1 MQINKTA
8 VMKNITLILIAVLL
22 TALFSC
28 DNSGTDKQNELAD
41 FSDSLIINAEN
52 LIGLRFDTAEYNQ
65 MQGFLK
71 RNLSNYEQM
80 RVYSL
85 DNSVA
90 PALLFQPLINADE
103 KPGQEYSN
111 PVPVSEVQLPGNDVE
126 IAFLTVEQLS
136 QLIRNGDLSSVELT
150 RIYLD
155 RLKKYG
161 DSLYCVVSITENLAL
176 EQAERADREIA
187 EGNYRGPLHGI
198 PYGVKDLLAVEGY
211 KTTWGAKPYE
221 NQVIDQTAT
230 VVQKLE
236 EAGAILV
243 AKLSMGALA
252 MGDVWFG
259 GISRNPWNPEQGSSG
274 SSAGSASATAAGL
287 VAFSIGTETLGSI
300 VSPSTRCGVTGLR
313 PTFGRVSRAGAMAL
327 CWSMDK
333 IGPLCRSADDCALVF
348 DVIRGPDGIDR
359 TVIDKVFNYN
369 FNIDIKKLKI
379 AYLEKEFKGKY
390 ENQSNDLEVLS
401 VFNKM
406 GVDLIPIEMEFG
418 DIPLRSLRIILYA
431 EAAAAFDEL
440 TRSGLDSL
448 LTAQEEG
455 SWPNT
460 FRSARFIP
468 AVEYI
473 QANRYRTM
481 LMERMEQI
489 MKYYDVIIAPSF
501 RGNQLLVTNL
511 TGHPCVVV
519 PNGFNEENSPTSI
532 CFIGNLYD
540 EASILLAASKYQEA
554 TEFDEMHPPLFTK

>member
-1 MQINKTA
+1 
-8 VMKNITLILIAVLL
+8 MKHFALILIAVFL
-22 TALFSC
+22 TSFFYSC
-28 DNSGTDKQNELAD
+28 SNTEAERQNEFAD
-41 FSDSLIINAEN
+41 FNDSLIINAEN
-52 LIGLRFDTAEYNQ
+52 LIGLSFDTAEHNQ
-65 MQGFLK
+65 MQGFL
-71 RNLSNYEQM
+71 RRYLSSYEMM
-80 RVYSL
+80 REYSL
-85 DNSVA
+85 DNSVS
-90 PALLFQPLINADE
+90 PALLFQPLINPDE
-103 KPGQEYSN
+103 ESGQEYDN
-111 PVPVSEVQLPGNDVE
+111 PVPVSEVELPGSKED
-126 IAFLTVEQLS
+126 IAFLTVGELS

-176 EQAERADREIA
+176 EQAEKADREID

-221 NQVIDQTAT
+221 NQMIDQSAT
-230 VVQKLE
+230 VVRKLE
-236 EAGAILV
+236 EAGAVLV

-259 GISRNPWNPEQGSSG
+259 GKSRNPWNPEQGSSG

-327 CWSMDK
+327 CWTMDK
-333 IGPLCRSADDCALVF
+333 IGPICRSADDCALVF

-359 TVIDKVFNYN
+359 SVIEKTFNYN
-369 FNIDIKKLKI
+369 FNTDINKLKI
-379 AYLEKEFKGKY
+379 AYLKNEFNGDY
-390 ENQSNDLEVLS
+390 NDRSNDLDVLS
-401 VFNKM
+401 VFSRM
-406 GVDLIPIEMEFG
+406 GVDLIPIEMEFE

-431 EAAAAFDEL
+431 EAAAAFDDL
-440 TRSGLDSL
+440 TRSGQDSL
-448 LTAQEEG
+448 LTSQDAG

-473 QANRYRTM
+473 QANRYRTL
-481 LMERMEQI
+481 LMEQMEQI
-489 MKYYDVIIAPSF
+489 MNNYDVVITPSF
-501 RGNQLLVTNL
+501 RGNQLLITNL

-519 PNGFNEENSPTSI
+519 PNGFNEEESPTSI

-554 TEFDEMHPPLFTK
+554 TEFDEMHPPMFTR

>member
-1 MQINKTA
+1 
-8 VMKNITLILIAVLL
+8 MKNNPLILII
-22 TALFSC
+22 ALFTLIILSC
-28 DNSGTDKQNELAD
+28 NNQQQETSNELPD

-52 LIGLRFDTAEYNQ
+52 LIGLSFDTAEQNQ
-65 MQGFLK
+65 MQNALK
-71 RNLSNYEQM
+71 RNLSRYEQM
-80 RVYSL
+80 RRYSL

-90 PALLFQPLINADE
+90 PALYFHPLTNPDE
-103 KPGQEYSN
+103 AEEQEYAN
-111 PVPVSEVQLPGNDVE
+111 PVPVSEVVLPGSNTE
-126 IAFLTVEQLS
+126 IAFLSVEQLS
-136 QLIRNGDLSSVELT
+136 QLIRNGDLTSVELT

-161 DSLYCVVSITENLAL
+161 DSLHCVVTITENLAL
-176 EQAERADREIA
+176 EQAERADEEIA
-187 EGNYRGPLHGI
+187 GGNYRGPLHGI
-198 PYGVKDLLAVEGY
+198 PYGVKDLLAVKGY
-211 KTTWGAKPYE
+211 KTTWGARPFE

-230 VVQKLE
+230 VVSKLE
-236 EAGAILV
+236 DAGAVLV

-287 VAFSIGTETLGSI
+287 VGFSIGTETLGSI
-300 VSPSTRCGVTGLR
+300 VSPSTRCGVSGLR
-313 PTFGRVSRAGAMAL
+313 PTFGRVSRTGAMAL
-327 CWSMDK
+327 SWSMDK
-333 IGPLCRSADDCALVF
+333 IGPICRTADDCAMVF
-348 DVIRGPDGIDR
+348 DVIRGSDGIDR
-359 TVIDKVFNYN
+359 TVVDKPFNYN
-369 FNIDIKKLKI
+369 FNTDITKLRI
-379 AYLEKEFKGKY
+379 AYLEEAFRGSY
-390 ENQSNDLEVLS
+390 DGRDNDLEVLS
-401 VFNKM
+401 VFNRM
-406 GVDLIPIEMEFG
+406 GVEPEPIKMEF
-418 DIPLRSLRIILYA
+418 DNIPLGGLRIILYA

-448 LTAQEEG
+448 LVSQEDW

-473 QANRYRTM
+473 QANRYRTV
-481 LMERMEQI
+481 LMEQMEKL
-489 MKYYDVIIAPSF
+489 MKDYDVVIAPSF
-501 RGNQLLVTNL
+501 RGNQLLLTNL

-554 TEFDEMHPPLFTK
+554 TEYDELKPPLFSK

>member
-1 MQINKTA
+1 
-8 VMKNITLILIAVLL
+8 MKHFTLILIAVFIA
-22 TALFSC
+22 ALFFSC
-28 DNSGTDKQNELAD
+28 NNSGAERQDEFAD
-41 FSDSLIINAEN
+41 FNDSLIINAEN
-52 LIGLRFDTAEYNQ
+52 LIGLSFDTAEHNQ
-65 MQGFLK
+65 MQGFL
-71 RNLSNYEQM
+71 RRYLSSYEMM
-80 RVYSL
+80 RDYSL
-85 DNSVA
+85 DNSVS
-90 PALLFQPLINADE
+90 PALIFQPLINPDE
-103 KPGQEYSN
+103 EPGQDYAN
-111 PVPVSEVQLPGNDVE
+111 PVPVSEVELPGSNEE
-126 IAFLTVEQLS
+126 IAFLTVGELS

-176 EQAERADREIA
+176 EQAEKADREIA

-230 VVQKLE
+230 VVRKLE
-236 EAGAILV
+236 EAGAVLV

-259 GISRNPWNPEQGSSG
+259 GKSRNPWNPEQGSSG

-327 CWSMDK
+327 CWTMDK
-333 IGPLCRSADDCALVF
+333 IGPICRSADDCALVF

-359 TVIDKVFNYN
+359 AVIDKSFNYN
-369 FNIDIKKLKI
+369 FNTDIKQLKI
-379 AYLEKEFKGKY
+379 AYLNNEFKGDY
-390 ENQSNDLEVLS
+390 NNRSNDLDVLS
-401 VFNKM
+401 VFSRM
-406 GVDLIPIEMEFG
+406 GVDPVPVEMEFEN
-418 DIPLRSLRIILYA
+418 IPLRSLRIILYA

-448 LTAQEEG
+448 LTSQDAG

-473 QANRYRTM
+473 QANRYRTL
-481 LMERMEQI
+481 LMEQMEQI
-489 MKYYDVIIAPSF
+489 MNSYDVVIAPSF

-519 PNGFNEENSPTSI
+519 PNGFNEEESPTSI

-554 TEFDEMHPPLFTK
+554 TGFDELHPPLFTR

>member
-1 MQINKTA
+1 
-8 VMKNITLILIAVLL
+8 MKHFALVLIAVFF
-22 TALFSC
+22 TALFFSC
-28 DNSGTDKQNELAD
+28 NKTDAERENEFAD

-52 LIGLRFDTAEYNQ
+52 LFGLSFDTAEHNQ
-65 MQGFLK
+65 MQGFL
-71 RNLSNYEQM
+71 RRYLSSYEMM
-80 RVYSL
+80 REYSL
-85 DNSVA
+85 DNSVS
-90 PALLFQPLINADE
+90 PALLFQPLINPDE
-103 KPGQEYSN
+103 EYGQEYDN
-111 PVPVSEVQLPGNDVE
+111 PVPVSEVELPGSKEE
-126 IAFLTVEQLS
+126 IAFLTVGELS

-176 EQAERADREIA
+176 EQAERADREID

-230 VVQKLE
+230 VVRKLE
-236 EAGAILV
+236 EAGAVLV
-243 AKLSMGALA
+243 AKFSMGALA

-259 GISRNPWNPEQGSSG
+259 GKSRNPWNPEQGSSG

-313 PTFGRVSRAGAMAL
+313 PTFGRVSRTGAMAL
-327 CWSMDK
+327 CWTMDK
-333 IGPLCRSADDCALVF
+333 IGPICRSADDCALVF

-359 TVIDKVFNYN
+359 SVIEKPFNYN
-369 FNIDIKKLKI
+369 FNTDINKLKI
-379 AYLEKEFKGKY
+379 AYLKDEFNGDY
-390 ENQSNDLEVLS
+390 DDRSNDLEVLS
-401 VFNKM
+401 VFSRM
-406 GVDLIPIEMEFG
+406 GVDLIPIEMEFE

-440 TRSGLDSL
+440 TRSGQDSL
-448 LTAQEEG
+448 LTSQDEG

-473 QANRYRTM
+473 QANRYRTL
-481 LMERMEQI
+481 LMEQMEQI
-489 MKYYDVIIAPSF
+489 LNSYDVVITPSF

-519 PNGFNEENSPTSI
+519 PNGFNEEESPTSI

-554 TEFDEMHPPLFTK
+554 TGFDELHPPLFYKSEK

>member
-1 MQINKTA
+1 
-8 VMKNITLILIAVLL
+8 MKNLSLSL
-22 TALFSC
+22 TAFILAILLFSC
-28 DNSGTDKQNELAD
+28 DNSEPERRNSMAD
-41 FSDSLIINAEN
+41 FNDSLIVNAEN
-52 LIGLRFDTAEYNQ
+52 LIGIKFDTAEHNQ
-65 MQGFLK
+65 MQGFL
-71 RNLSNYEQM
+71 RRYLSSYELM
-80 RVYSL
+80 RDYSL
-85 DNSVA
+85 DNNVA
-90 PALLFQPLINADE
+90 PALIFQPLLNPEAE
-103 KPGQEYSN
+103 YGQEYAN
-111 PVPVSEVQLPGNDVE
+111 PVPVSEVKMPGSEEE
-126 IAFLTVEQLS
+126 IAFLSVEELS

-161 DSLYCVVSITENLAL
+161 DSLYCVVTITENLAL
-176 EQAERADREIA
+176 EQAERADKEIA

-230 VVQKLE
+230 VVKKLE
-236 EAGAILV
+236 EAGAVLV

-259 GISRNPWNPEQGSSG
+259 GKSRNPWNPEQGSSG

-333 IGPLCRSADDCALVF
+333 IGPICRSADDCALVF
-348 DVIRGPDGIDR
+348 NVIRGPDGIDR
-359 TVIDKVFNYN
+359 SVIDKPFNYN
-369 FNIDIKKLKI
+369 FNTDIKNLKI
-379 AYLEKEFKGKY
+379 AYLENEFKGKY
-390 ENQSNDLEVLS
+390 ENQSNDLDVLS
-401 VFNKM
+401 TFKKM
-406 GVDLIPIEMEFG
+406 GADLIPIEMEFK
-418 DIPLRSLRIILYA
+418 DIPLRSLRLILYA
-431 EAAAAFDEL
+431 ESAAAFDEL

-448 LTAQEEG
+448 LTSQDSG

-473 QANRYRTM
+473 QANRYRTL
-481 LMERMEQI
+481 LMEQMDQI
-489 MKYYDVIIAPSF
+489 LRDYNVVIAPSF
-501 RGNQLLVTNL
+501 RGDQLLVTNL

-519 PNGFNEENSPTSI
+519 PDGFNDEESPTSI

-554 TEFDEMHPPLFTK
+554 TNFDEQHPPLFTK

>member
-1 MQINKTA
+1 
-8 VMKNITLILIAVLL
+8 MKHFALVLIAVFF
-22 TALFSC
+22 TALFFSC
-28 DNSGTDKQNELAD
+28 NKTDAERENEFAD

-52 LIGLRFDTAEYNQ
+52 LFGLSFDTAEHNQ
-65 MQGFLK
+65 MQGFL
-71 RNLSNYEQM
+71 RRYLSSYEMM
-80 RVYSL
+80 REYSL
-85 DNSVA
+85 DNSVS
-90 PALLFQPLINADE
+90 PALLFQPLINPDE
-103 KPGQEYSN
+103 EYGQEYDN
-111 PVPVSEVQLPGNDVE
+111 PVPVSEVELPGSKE
-126 IAFLTVEQLS
+126 GIAFLTVGELS

-176 EQAERADREIA
+176 EQAERADREID

-230 VVQKLE
+230 VVRKLE
-236 EAGAILV
+236 EAGAVLV
-243 AKLSMGALA
+243 AKFSMGALA

-259 GISRNPWNPEQGSSG
+259 GKSRNPWNPEQGSSG

-313 PTFGRVSRAGAMAL
+313 PTFGRVSRTGAMAL
-327 CWSMDK
+327 CWTMDK
-333 IGPLCRSADDCALVF
+333 IGPICRSADDCALVF

-359 TVIDKVFNYN
+359 SVIEKPFNYN
-369 FNIDIKKLKI
+369 FNTDINKLKI
-379 AYLEKEFKGKY
+379 AYLKDEFNGDY
-390 ENQSNDLEVLS
+390 DDRSNDLEVLS
-401 VFNKM
+401 VFSRM
-406 GVDLIPIEMEFG
+406 GVDLIPIEMEFE

-440 TRSGLDSL
+440 TRSGQDSL
-448 LTAQEEG
+448 LTSQDEG

-473 QANRYRTM
+473 QANRYRTL
-481 LMERMEQI
+481 LMEQMEQI
-489 MKYYDVIIAPSF
+489 LNSYDVVITPSF

-519 PNGFNEENSPTSI
+519 PNGFNEEESPTSI

-554 TEFDEMHPPLFTK
+554 TGFDELHPPLFYKSEK

>member
-1 MQINKTA
+1 
-8 VMKNITLILIAVLL
+8 MKKSPLTL
-22 TALFSC
+22 TAFILAILLFSC
-28 DNSGTDKQNELAD
+28 DNSVPERRNSMAD
-41 FSDSLIINAEN
+41 FNDSLIVNAEN
-52 LIGLRFDTAEYNQ
+52 LIGIKFDTAEHNQ
-65 MQGFLK
+65 MKGFL
-71 RNLSNYEQM
+71 RRYLSSYELM
-80 RVYSL
+80 RDYSL

-90 PALLFQPLINADE
+90 PALIFQPLLNPE
-103 KPGQEYSN
+103 GEYGQEYAN
-111 PVPVSEVQLPGNDVE
+111 PVPVSEVKMPGSDEE
-126 IAFLTVEQLS
+126 IAFLSVEELS

-155 RLKKYG
+155 RLKNYG
-161 DSLYCVVSITENLAL
+161 DSLYCVVTITENLAL

-230 VVQKLE
+230 VVNKLE
-236 EAGAILV
+236 EAGAVLV

-259 GISRNPWNPEQGSSG
+259 GKSRNPWNPEQGSSG

-333 IGPLCRSADDCALVF
+333 IGPICRSADDCALVF
-348 DVIRGPDGIDR
+348 NVIRGPDGIDR
-359 TVIDKVFNYN
+359 SVIDKPFNYN
-369 FNIDIKKLKI
+369 FNTDIKNLKI
-379 AYLEKEFKGKY
+379 AYLENEFKGKY
-390 ENQSNDLEVLS
+390 ENQSNDLDVLS
-401 VFNKM
+401 TFKKM
-406 GVDLIPIEMEFG
+406 GADLIPIEMEFK
-418 DIPLRSLRIILYA
+418 DIPLRSLRLILYA

-448 LTAQEEG
+448 LTSQDSG

-473 QANRYRTM
+473 QANRYRTL
-481 LMERMEQI
+481 LMEQMDQI
-489 MKYYDVIIAPSF
+489 LRDYNVVIAPSF
-501 RGNQLLVTNL
+501 RGDQLLVTNL

-519 PNGFNEENSPTSI
+519 PDGFNDEESPTSI

-554 TEFDEMHPPLFTK
+554 TNFDEQHPPLFTK